1 MPALVVCGCRW
12 GVGSDD
18 FVFAGGLALLIR
30 TGWMVA
36 SAVVLGHHLNSDSI
50 PPPCKIYDDVTIFIG
65 FLLAD
70 LIVQSVI
77 QFLIICISGRGGMTT
92 NHAKRDEQV
101 ARLVVLQLVLFVLES
116 AWVVLGSVW
125 AFSNDSNCDKTITE
139 TRGLIITGYIW
150 ITIFTIKLFC
160 NADPVGCFHQRN
172 VDEEQ
177 RYSASERSW
186 EKCCR
191 FFCCVAD
198 VGNGRRGVI
207 LDVARIFA
215 SLFTKTGI
223 TNMVATD
230 CAAAM
235 ALVQFR
241 QEHEE
246 QEHKKSCSNASQTRP
261 YSGVLGEWQ
270 HPCIPLNFN
279 DTQQQNQQQL
289 YRDSCYY
296 MKYALAAYGWPLLML
311 MHLGTGICR
320 LAPNCRCCTCC
331 REHATPNDHCVEC
344 NTSAILHQTGLDR
357 DEIIHVTYHNKAYE
371 PPYFVAVDKE
381 KQSIIISIRGTM
393 SVSDALTDL
402 TANPEEFGDASEP
415 LHAHGG
421 IYKAALY
428 VKSQLEQSNEEGQ
441 PGLLHRA
448 FNYAKD
454 KDPTREYRLVITG
467 HSLGA
472 GTASI
477 LSLLLENQHP
487 GLACFA
493 YSPPGGLLSLPAVEL
508 TKKFT
513 TSVVLGKDLVPRLS
527 LEKAHE
533 LFHTMKCEADKS
545 RTPKWLI
552 QLRCLCTCCCCKCC
566 RQYVGEMPY
575 DEEEG
580 DQTPINAHRNSGN
593 FTANENEV
601 HTGGITLHL
610 PGNIIYLVEGQDNKN
625 KKSYRAFWTDHREF
639 HTLLVG
645 AAMIKDHLPHHVH
658 AALHQ
663 FLTKYDNR
671 TSRTTRL

>member
-1 MPALVVCGCRW
+1 MPALHVCGCHW
-12 GVGSDD
+12 AVGSDD
-18 FVFAGGLALLIR
+18 FVYTGGLALLIR
-30 TGWMVA
+30 TGWFVA
-36 SAVVLGHHLNSDSI
+36 SAVVLDRHLDSK
-50 PPPCKIYDDVTIFIG
+50 PTSPCRVYDDSTIFIG

-70 LIVQSVI
+70 LIVQSVM
-77 QFLIICISGRGGMTT
+77 QLLIICISGRGGM
-92 NHAKRDEQV
+92 NMNRAKRDERV
-101 ARLVVLQLVLFVLES
+101 SRLIVLQLVLFLLEA
-116 AWVVLGSVW
+116 AWLVLGTVW
-125 AFSNDSNCDKTITE
+125 AFTGDSSCDKTITE
-139 TRGLIITGYIW
+139 TRGLVITGYVW
-150 ITIFTIKLFC
+150 ISIYIIKQLC
-160 NADPVGCFHQRN
+160 NVDPAGCLHGRN
-172 VDEEQ
+172 VDEEH

-191 FFCCVAD
+191 FCCCVAD
-198 VGNGRRGVI
+198 VGNGGRGVI
-207 LDVARIFA
+207 LDVARLFA
-215 SLFTKTGI
+215 SIFTKTGI

-235 ALVQFR
+235 ALVQLR

-246 QEHKKSCSNASQTRP
+246 REHNKNSGTRP

-270 HPCIPLNFN
+270 HPCFPLNFN
-279 DTQQQNQQQL
+279 DPQQEQS
-289 YRDSCYY
+289 YRESCYY

-320 LAPNCRCCTCC
+320 LTPNCRCCTCC
-331 REHATPNDHCVEC
+331 REHTTPNDHCVEC

-357 DEIIHVTYHNKAYE
+357 DEIIHATYHNKAYE
-371 PPYFVAVDKE
+371 PPYFVAVDRA
-381 KQSIIISIRGTM
+381 KQSIIVSIRGTM

-402 TANPEEFGDASEP
+402 TANPEEFGDPSEPEP

-421 IYKAALY
+421 IYKAAMY
-428 VKSQLEQSNEEGQ
+428 VKSQLEHDNEEGP
-441 PGLLHRA
+441 PGPLQRA

-454 KDPTREYRLVITG
+454 KDPDREYQLIITG

-477 LSLLLENQHP
+477 LSLLLKKQYP
-487 GLACFA
+487 GLVCFA

-533 LFHTMKCEADKS
+533 LLHTMKCEADRA

-552 QLRCLCTCCCCKCC
+552 QLRCLCACCCCKCC
-566 RQYVGEMPY
+566 REYVGEMPY
-575 DEEEG
+575 DEEG
-580 DQTPINAHRNSGN
+580 DQTPFDADRNSGN
-593 FTANENEV
+593 FTANEFQA
-601 HTGGITLHL
+601 GGITLHL
-610 PGNIIYLVEGQDNKN
+610 PGNIIYLVGVVDPKN

-639 HTLLVG
+639 HTPLVG
-645 AAMIKDHLPHHVH
+645 AAMVGDHLPHHVH

-663 FLTKYDNR
+663 LLPKSDSR
-671 TSRTTRL
+671 TSETTRL